1 MGANENGSSLLY
13 SSVSKQ
19 SRCELKSFFLV
30 TFFKDKIAFVS
41 RLFFVAEVL
50 RQVV

>member
-1 MGANENGSSLLY
+1 MGANQNDGALLF
-13 SSVSKQ
+13 SFVSRQ

-30 TFFKDKIAFVS
+30 TLFKNKIASVS
-41 RLFFVAEVL
+41 LLFYFAEVL